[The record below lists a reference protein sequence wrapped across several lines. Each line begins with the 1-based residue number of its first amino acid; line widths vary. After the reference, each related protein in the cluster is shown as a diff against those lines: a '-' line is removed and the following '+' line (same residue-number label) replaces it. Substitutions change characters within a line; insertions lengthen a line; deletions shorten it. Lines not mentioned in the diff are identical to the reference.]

1 MSKTWYG
8 GRMARPREFD
18 EGRAV
23 DAAMRAFW
31 ANGYEATST
40 EELCEATGLGRS
52 SIYNAFT
59 SKHALFVTALTR
71 YMAEKNVILDDL
83 RDGDG
88 PVLDRVRRLFRWTME
103 RSDGNPTGCL
113 VVNSTVEMAP
123 RDPEIAE
130 LLRRDYEVRRE
141 ALRVA
146 FETGQ
151 RSGEIDPDKD
161 PGVLADFIIATIG
174 GIRIAD
180 RSGADLAVLEA
191 VAETALAAI

>member
-1 MSKTWYG
+1 
-8 GRMARPREFD
+8 MARPREFD

-59 SKHALFVTALTR
+59 SKHALFRTTLTR
-71 YMAEKNVILDDL
+71 YMAEKNAIYDDL
-83 RDGDG
+83 RDGEG
-88 PVLDRVRRLFRWTME
+88 PVRDRVRRLFRWTME
-103 RSDGNPTGCL
+103 RGDGNPAGCL
-113 VVNSTVEMAP
+113 VVNSMVEMSP

-130 LLRRDYEVRRE
+130 LLRRDYESRRE

-151 RSGEIDPDKD
+151 RSGEIDPAKD
-161 PGVLADFIIATIG
+161 PGVLADFIIATIS
-174 GIRIAD
+174 GIRVAD
-180 RSGADLAVLEA
+180 RSGADPAMLAA